1 MFVLERNEYYCYC
14 THKQWCLIEN
24 TPRALNKLPTD
35 GKCTGLLRE
44 GRRGTERKRRGKGK
58 RRGKKRIGEGK
69 RRGKGGEEREEEK
82 RRGKGGEEMEEE
94 KRRGK
99 GGEEIRGL

>member
-44 GRRGTERKRRGKGK
+44 GRRGTERKRIGERKGK
-58 RRGKKRIGEGK
+58 RRGKKRIGEGRGEEK
-69 RRGKGGEEREEEK
+69 GEGRRGDKGALTNVQYYTCTDAR
-82 RRGKGGEEMEEE
+82 
-94 KRRGK
+94 
-99 GGEEIRGL
+99 

>member
-44 GRRGTERKRRGKGK
+44 GRRGTERKRRGKG
-58 RRGKKRIGEGK
+58 
-69 RRGKGGEEREEEK
+69 GEEREEEK
-82 RRGKGGEEMEEE
+82 RRGKGGEE
-94 KRRGK
+94 
-99 GGEEIRGL
+99 IRGL

>member
-44 GRRGTERKRRGKGK
+44 GRRGTEGNREEEER
-58 RRGKKRIGEGK
+58 K

-82 RRGKGGEEMEEE
+82 RRGKGGEE
-94 KRRGK
+94 
-99 GGEEIRGL
+99 IRGL